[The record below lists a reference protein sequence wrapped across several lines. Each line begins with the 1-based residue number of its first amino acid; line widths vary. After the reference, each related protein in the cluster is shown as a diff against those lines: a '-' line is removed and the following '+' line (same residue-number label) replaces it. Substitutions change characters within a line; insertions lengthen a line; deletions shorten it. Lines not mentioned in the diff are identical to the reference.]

1 MICKV
6 ALLFLLLGQAPPTAE
21 PGQPEKQATETVQP
35 AQTGEAEVQAEEAE
49 QQPAQQEQA
58 PQQQP
63 LAGGCFGGG
72 GESQK
77 RPAWITWVILLGI
90 LVVFYLVMILPQRRR
105 QKKHKEMLKSL
116 NRGDRIVTN
125 GGVIGTITR
134 VKEES
139 FIIKTADKTELEIDK
154 SVVSQK
160 K

>member
-1 MICKV
+1 MIFKL
-6 ALLFLLLGQAPPTAE
+6 ALMFLLLGQPPPTAE
-21 PGQPEKQATETVQP
+21 PGQTEKQATETVQP
-35 AQTGEAEVQAEEAE
+35 AEASQPEVQATEAE
-49 QQPAQQEQA
+49 PQPAQ
-58 PQQQP
+58 QQQP

-72 GESQK
+72 TEGQK
-77 RPAWITWVILLGI
+77 RPGWITWVILLGI

-105 QKKHKEMLKSL
+105 QKKHQEMLKSL
-116 NRGDRIVTN
+116 NRGDRVVTN
-125 GGVIGTITR
+125 GGVIGIISR

>member
-21 PGQPEKQATETVQP
+21 PGQTEKQATETVQP
-35 AQTGEAEVQAEEAE
+35 AQTGEAEVHAEETE
-49 QQPAQQEQA
+49 QQPA
-58 PQQQP
+58 QQQP

-72 GESQK
+72 EEGQK

-105 QKKHKEMLKSL
+105 QKKHKEMLQAL

-125 GGVIGTITR
+125 GGVIGTISR

>member
-21 PGQPEKQATETVQP
+21 PGQPEKQATEVVQP
-35 AQTGEAEVQAEEAE
+35 AQTGEAEVQAEK
-49 QQPAQQEQA
+49 QPAVE
-58 PQQQP
+58 QQQP
-63 LAGGCFGGG
+63 PPK
-72 GESQK
+72 QK

-105 QKKHKEMLKSL
+105 QKKHQEMLKSL

>member
-1 MICKV
+1 MILKL
-6 ALLFLLLGQAPPTAE
+6 ALMFLLLGQAPPTAE
-21 PGQPEKQATETVQP
+21 PGQTGKQATEAVQP
-35 AQTGEAEVQAEEAE
+35 AETGQPEVQATEAE
-49 QQPAQQEQA
+49 PQPA

-72 GESQK
+72 EEGQK

-105 QKKHKEMLKSL
+105 QKKHKEMLQAL
-116 NRGDRIVTN
+116 NRGDRVVTN
-125 GGVIGTITR
+125 GGVIGIITR

>member
-1 MICKV
+1 MILKL
-6 ALLFLLLGQAPPTAE
+6 ALMFLLLGQAPPTAE
-21 PGQPEKQATETVQP
+21 PEQTEKPATETVQP
-35 AQTGEAEVQAEEAE
+35 AEASQPEVQATEAE
-49 QQPAQQEQA
+49 QQPAQ
-58 PQQQP
+58 QQQP

-72 GESQK
+72 AEGQK
-77 RPAWITWVILLGI
+77 RPGWITWVILLGI

-105 QKKHKEMLKSL
+105 QKKHQEMLKSL

-125 GGVIGTITR
+125 GGVIGIISR

-139 FIIKTADKTELEIDK
+139 FIIKTADKTEIEVDK

>member
-49 QQPAQQEQA
+49 KQPAVE
-58 PQQQP
+58 QQQP
-63 LAGGCFGGG
+63 PPK
-72 GESQK
+72 QK

-105 QKKHKEMLKSL
+105 QKKHQEMLKSL

-139 FIIKTADKTELEIDK
+139 FIVKTADKTELEIDK

>member
-1 MICKV
+1 MILKL
-6 ALLFLLLGQAPPTAE
+6 ALMFLLLGQAPPTAE
-21 PGQPEKQATETVQP
+21 PGQTGKQATEAVQP
-35 AQTGEAEVQAEEAE
+35 AETGQPEVQATEAE
-49 QQPAQQEQA
+49 PQPA

-72 GESQK
+72 EEGQK

-105 QKKHKEMLKSL
+105 QKKRKEMLQAL
-116 NRGDRIVTN
+116 NRGDRVVTN
-125 GGVIGTITR
+125 GGVIGIITR

>member
-1 MICKV
+1 MIFKV
-6 ALLFLLLGQAPPTAE
+6 ALLFLLLGQAPPPTAE
-21 PGQPEKQATETVQP
+21 PGQPEKQATEAVQP

-49 QQPAQQEQA
+49 QQPAQE
-58 PQQQP
+58 QP

-72 GESQK
+72 EEGQK
-77 RPAWITWVILLGI
+77 RPMWVTLVILLGI
-90 LVVFYLVMILPQRRR
+90 VVVFYLVMILPQRRR
-105 QKKHKEMLKSL
+105 QKKHQEMLQAL

>member
-21 PGQPEKQATETVQP
+21 PGQPEKQATEVVQP

-49 QQPAQQEQA
+49 EQPAVE
-58 PQQQP
+58 QQQP
-63 LAGGCFGGG
+63 PPK
-72 GESQK
+72 QK

-105 QKKHKEMLKSL
+105 QKKHQEMLKSL

>member
-1 MICKV
+1 MILKL
-6 ALLFLLLGQAPPTAE
+6 ALMFLLLGQAPPTAE
-21 PGQPEKQATETVQP
+21 PGQPEKQATEAVQP
-35 AQTGEAEVQAEEAE
+35 AETGQPEVQATEAE
-49 QQPAQQEQA
+49 PQPAQ
-58 PQQQP
+58 QQQP

-72 GESQK
+72 EEGQK

-105 QKKHKEMLKSL
+105 QKKHKEMLQAL
-116 NRGDRIVTN
+116 NRGDRVVTN
-125 GGVIGTITR
+125 GGVIGIITR

>member
-21 PGQPEKQATETVQP
+21 PGQPEKQATEVVQP

-49 QQPAQQEQA
+49 EQPAVE
-58 PQQQP
+58 QQQP
-63 LAGGCFGGG
+63 PPK
-72 GESQK
+72 QK

-105 QKKHKEMLKSL
+105 QKKHQEMLKSL

-139 FIIKTADKTELEIDK
+139 FIVKTADKTELEIDK

>member
-21 PGQPEKQATETVQP
+21 PGQPEKQATEVVQP
-35 AQTGEAEVQAEEAE
+35 AQTGEAGVQTEQAE
-49 QQPAQQEQA
+49 QQPAQ
-58 PQQQP
+58 QQQP

-72 GESQK
+72 GEGQK

-105 QKKHKEMLKSL
+105 QKKHQEMLKSL

-139 FIIKTADKTELEIDK
+139 FIVKTADKTELEIDK